1 MENTKNKKNL
11 KWKSLL
17 EVKEISVILPLVIL
31 ILAAVIVNP
40 AFLSVSNIF
49 DILRTS
55 SFTAM
60 IAVPLTFLL
69 ASGRMDLSIA
79 ATTTL
84 GGLVAALAETN
95 GVPLVLAILL
105 AILVGAMVGL
115 CNSILVEKF
124 AMPGF
129 IATMATSYV
138 VKGIASVITNNNP
151 VSGISNSFQ
160 IISKTRIFGS
170 LWITII
176 YALIV
181 GIIGQL
187 ILTRMKYGRTTL
199 AVGGNP
205 ETAHLAGIDVKR
217 RHTEL
222 FILVG
227 IFAAIAGCLYCS
239 RFASAQLTAGSGTE
253 LTILASCIIGGTSLR
268 GGTGTVVGSLLGCIL
283 FATITNALL
292 VMGVPTTWQ
301 NVVYGLILVIALF
314 IDIFKRSRMAKA

>member
-1 MENTKNKKNL
+1 MENVKTL

-17 EVKEISVILPLVIL
+17 DVKEISVILPLVIL
-31 ILAAVIVNP
+31 ILAAVLVNP
-40 AFLSVSNIF
+40 AFLNISNMY
-49 DILRTS
+49 DILRTA

-95 GVPLVLAILL
+95 GVPLVFAILL
-105 AILVGAMVGL
+105 AILTGAAVGL
-115 CNSILVEKF
+115 GNSILVEKF

-151 VSGISNSFQ
+151 VSGISDAFQ
-160 IISKTRIFGS
+160 TISKTRLFGS
-170 LWITII
+170 VWITIF
-176 YALIV
+176 YALVV
-181 GIIGQL
+181 GAAGQL

-205 ETAHLAGIDVKR
+205 ETAHLAGIDVKK
-217 RHTEL
+217 RHTQL

-227 IFAAIAGCLYCS
+227 VFAAIAGCLHCS
-239 RFASAQLTAGSGTE
+239 RFASAQLTAGSGTYD
-253 LTILASCIIGGTSLR
+253 SCILYYRRYQSERRYGYGRWLVAWMYTVCDYNKRL
-268 GGTGTVVGSLLGCIL
+268 TGNGRADNLAEC
-283 FATITNALL
+283 
-292 VMGVPTTWQ
+292 
-301 NVVYGLILVIALF
+301 GLWSDSGDRIIYRYL
-314 IDIFKRSRMAKA
+314 

>member
-1 MENTKNKKNL
+1 MENKKNSKL
-11 KWKSLL
+11 RAILGIQ
-17 EVKEISVILPLVIL
+17 EISVILPLAIL
-31 ILAAVIVNP
+31 ILVAVMVNP
-40 AFLSVSNIF
+40 AFLSWSNF
-49 DILRTS
+49 LDILRTS

-84 GGLVAALAETN
+84 GGLVAAIAQTN
-95 GVPLVLAILL
+95 GVPLVLALLL
-105 AILVGAMVGL
+105 AVFVGGLVGLA
-115 CNSILVEKF
+115 NSILVEKF
-124 AMPGF
+124 GMPGF

-151 VSGISNSFQ
+151 VSGISEGFQ
-160 IISKTRIFGS
+160 TLAKTRVFGS
-170 LWITII
+170 VWITIF

-181 GIIGQL
+181 GVIGQI

-205 ETAHLAGIDVKR
+205 ETAHLAGINVKR

-227 IFAAIAGCLYCS
+227 IFAAVAGCLHCS

-268 GGTGTVVGSLLGCIL
+268 GGTGTVIGSLLGCVL

-292 VMGVPTTWQ
+292 VMNVPTTWQ
-301 NVVYGLILVIALF
+301 NVVYGLILIIALF
-314 IDIFKRSRMAKA
+314 IDIFKRSRMARA

>member
-1 MENTKNKKNL
+1 MERKKNFRL
-11 KWKSLL
+11 KSLMDI
-17 EVKEISVILPLVIL
+17 KEISVILPLAIL
-31 ILAAVIVNP
+31 ILVAIIVNP
-40 AFLSVSNIF
+40 AFLSISNMF

-95 GVPLVLAILL
+95 GVPLVLSILL
-105 AILVGAMVGL
+105 AAVVGAAVGFA
-115 CNSILVEKF
+115 NSILVEKF

-138 VKGIASVITNNNP
+138 VKGISSVITNNNP
-151 VSGISNSFQ
+151 VSGISNAFQ
-160 IISKTRIFGS
+160 VLAKTRIFGS
-170 LWITII
+170 LWLTIL
-176 YALIV
+176 YALAV
-181 GIIGQL
+181 GIIGQVV
-187 ILTRMKYGRTTL
+187 LTRMKYGRSTL

-205 ETAHLAGIDVKR
+205 ETAHLAGIDVKK

-222 FILVG
+222 FVLVG
-227 IFAAIAGCLYCS
+227 IFAALAGVLHCS

-268 GGTGTVVGSLLGCIL
+268 GGTGTVVGSLLGCVL

-301 NVVYGLILVIALF
+301 NVVYGLILIIALF
-314 IDIFKRSRMAKA
+314 IDIIKRMRTS

>member
-1 MENTKNKKNL
+1 MEKKKSL

-17 EVKEISVILPLVIL
+17 DIKEISVILPLAIL
-31 ILAAVIVNP
+31 MLAAVIVNP

-84 GGLVAALAETN
+84 GGLVAALAETS
-95 GVPLVLAILL
+95 GIPLFLALLL
-105 AILVGAMVGL
+105 AIMAGAAVGL
-115 CNSILVEKF
+115 ANSILVEKF

-138 VKGIASVITNNNP
+138 VKGIAAVITNNNP
-151 VSGISNSFQ
+151 VSGISDAFQ
-160 IISKTRIFGS
+160 TIAKTRILGTV
-170 LWITII
+170 WITII

-181 GIIGQL
+181 GVIGQVV
-187 ILTRMKYGRTTL
+187 LTRMKYGRSTL

-227 IFAAIAGCLYCS
+227 VFAAIAGCLHCS

-268 GGTGTVVGSLLGCIL
+268 GGTGTVVGSLLGCVL

-301 NVVYGLILVIALF
+301 NVVYGLILIIALF
-314 IDIFKRSRMAKA
+314 IDIIKRSRMSKV

>member
-1 MENTKNKKNL
+1 MEKKSL
-11 KWKSLL
+11 FKLKSLL
-17 EVKEISVILPLVIL
+17 DIKEISVILPLFIL
-31 ILAAVIVNP
+31 FLAAIIVNP
-40 AFLSVSNIF
+40 AFLSLSNMY

-95 GVPLVLAILL
+95 GVPLVLSILL
-105 AILVGAMVGL
+105 AVTVGGTVGL
-115 CNSILVEKF
+115 INSILVEKF
-124 AMPGF
+124 SMPGF

-138 VKGIASVITNNNP
+138 VKGVASVITNNNP
-151 VSGISNSFQ
+151 VSGISGAFQ
-160 IISKTRIFGS
+160 SLAKTRLFGS
-170 LWITII
+170 IWITIL
-176 YALIV
+176 YALVV
-181 GIIGQL
+181 GIIGQ
-187 ILTRMKYGRTTL
+187 IVLTRMKYGRSTL

-205 ETAHLAGIDVKR
+205 ETAHLAGINVKK
-217 RHTEL
+217 RHGEL

-227 IFAAIAGCLYCS
+227 VFAALAGCLYCS

-268 GGTGTVVGSLLGCIL
+268 GGSGTVIGSLLGCIL

-301 NVVYGLILVIALF
+301 NVVYGLILVAALF
-314 IDIFKRSRMAKA
+314 IDIIKRRRTP

>member
-1 MENTKNKKNL
+1 M
-11 KWKSLL
+11 
-17 EVKEISVILPLVIL
+17 KEISVLLPLIIL
-31 ILAAVIVNP
+31 ILAAIIINP
-40 AFLSVSNIF
+40 AFLSASNF
-49 DILRTS
+49 LDILRTA

-84 GGLVAALAETN
+84 GGLVAALTETN
-95 GVPLVLAILL
+95 GAPLILALLL
-105 AILVGAMVGL
+105 AMFVGAIVGL
-115 CNSILVEKF
+115 VNSILVEKF

-160 IISKTRIFGS
+160 TIAKTRVFGS
-170 LWITII
+170 IWITIF
-176 YALIV
+176 YALVV
-181 GIIGQL
+181 GVIGQL

-205 ETAHLAGIDVKR
+205 ETANLAGIDVKR
-217 RHTEL
+217 RHMEL

-227 IFAAIAGCLYCS
+227 IFAAIAGCLHCS

-253 LTILASCIIGGTSLR
+253 LTILAACIIGGTSLR
-268 GGTGTVVGSLLGCIL
+268 GGTGTVIGSLFGCIL

-301 NVVYGLILVIALF
+301 NVVYGVILMIALF
-314 IDIFKRSRMAKA
+314 IDIVKRSKMSQA